1 MLGVRSDGRPERL
14 RRCCAPPHTCK
25 SLVPLACAGCVVRRV
40 PSDER
45 RDDRTTESN
54 PHKRKAHT
62 HTRRFSSFRKC
73 EWVGHMKT
81 REPRQVRGRRQIPS
95 RRGKNFL
102 PSNLRKEVLRKA
114 TTEALFGALLLCA
127 DALLLS
133 HSKRWSLKSCE
144 PLRPQQANKQK
155 QQTLSGEE
163 KRNEAEAH
171 NRACSVAAAL
181 ANIQAACFSSVPH
194 LKVNNQRTIGGL
206 KNHPSVRLCWAK
218 EKASDA
224 CRKAGK
230 KGSLQGAKMLSWR
243 SYFLSFEGKNIPANN
258 TQKALKR

>member
-1 MLGVRSDGRPERL
+1 
-14 RRCCAPPHTCK
+14 
-25 SLVPLACAGCVVRRV
+25 
-40 PSDER
+40 
-45 RDDRTTESN
+45 
-54 PHKRKAHT
+54 
-62 HTRRFSSFRKC
+62 
-73 EWVGHMKT
+73 
-81 REPRQVRGRRQIPS
+81 
-95 RRGKNFL
+95 
-102 PSNLRKEVLRKA
+102 
-114 TTEALFGALLLCA
+114 
-127 DALLLS
+127 
-133 HSKRWSLKSCE
+133 
-144 PLRPQQANKQK
+144 LRPQQANKQK

-218 EKASDA
+218 KLPMP
-224 CRKAGK
+224 AGRREK

-243 SYFLSFEGKNIPANN
+243 AVCFCLLGKNIPANN